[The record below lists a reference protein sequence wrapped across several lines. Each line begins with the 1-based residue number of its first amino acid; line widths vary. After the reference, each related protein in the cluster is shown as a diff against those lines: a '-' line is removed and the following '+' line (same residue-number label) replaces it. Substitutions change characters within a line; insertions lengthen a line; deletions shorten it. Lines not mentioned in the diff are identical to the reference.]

1 MPFFKKKI
9 TDTDLE
15 KFIGQLLRFGVLLS
29 SLIVV
34 AGGGVY
40 LYRHGGE
47 IPQYHDFR
55 GEPDKMKQLG
65 PLLQAI
71 GRGEGR
77 PLVQLGLFILIATP
91 IARIVFSVIGYLLEK
106 DYLYVTIT
114 ILVLVVILCNF

>member
-29 SLIVV
+29 SVIVI
-34 AGGGVY
+34 AGGLVY

-47 IPQYHDFR
+47 MPQYHVFR

-77 PLVQLGLFILIATP
+77 PLVQLGLFVLIATP
-91 IARIVFSVIGYLLEK
+91 ITRIAFSIIGYMLEK

-114 ILVLVVILCNF
+114 VLVLAVILCNF